1 MMDPGNPFGAMMQQ
15 AVKMKGASQAT
26 LRTIFDA
33 WPKYYQNSMF
43 AKEDIVAVRAGE
55 FEPRLECALSYKTKG
70 NEMVKVRNLFDA
82 QMEYEKALSVF
93 KYAENVNPNWR
104 NQVGWI

>member
-93 KYAENVNPNWR
+93 
-104 NQVGWI
+104 